1 MNVRPSSTSPYYTN
15 FGDVYKNTVAS
26 TISSLACASQEMATA
41 LGLKVGEMTG
51 YSSSVEGYPSNSQP
65 ALAILVDNGASN
77 AQAAWNQFMARTVK
91 PDYSTEPVWDIVP
104 TN

>member
-1 MNVRPSSTSPYYTN
+1 
-15 FGDVYKNTVAS
+15 
-26 TISSLACASQEMATA
+26 MATA